1 MSIKKILISQPQP
14 DAGKS
19 PYTEVATKY
28 GVDITYRSFIKIES
42 VSPREFRDQRINIL
56 EHSAII
62 FTTRKAMEHFFQL
75 TTELRIAI
83 PETMKYFCLS
93 EQIANYLQKFTVFR
107 KRKIFYPAI
116 SNLDALV
123 ALITKH
129 SKETYFIPCPEEH
142 KTDLQNML
150 TVKKIQHSTGIMFR
164 TVPALFGEEE
174 KQELFDLYIFFT
186 PIGVQS
192 LKINYPDFEQGDIKI
207 GAFGPATAKAIE
219 EAGLRLDLAPS
230 PEAPS
235 MVAALE
241 LYLSKVTKK
250 GKK

>member
-19 PYTEVATKY
+19 PYTDVAAKY
-28 GVDITYRSFIKIES
+28 GADVTYRSFIKIES
-42 VSPREFRDQRINIL
+42 VSAREFRDQRINIL

-75 TTELRIAI
+75 TTELRISI

-107 KRKIFYPAI
+107 KRKIFYPAVSTI
-116 SNLDALV
+116 DALV

-129 SKETYFIPCPEEH
+129 NKEIYFIPCPEEH
-142 KTDLQNML
+142 KTDLQDML
-150 TVKKIQHSTGIMFR
+150 TAKKIQHSTGIMFR
-164 TVPALFGEEE
+164 TVPALFTEEE
-174 KQELFDLYIFFT
+174 KKEQFDLYIFFT

-192 LKINYPDFEQGDIKI
+192 LKINFPNFEQGAIKI

-235 MVAALE
+235 MVIALDT
-241 LYLSKVTKK
+241 YLANAKKSKK
-250 GKK
+250 